1 MRKIS
6 ILFIFAFLSFLVVID
21 DTATGETFASVD
33 LYISGQPNGQ
43 LSIEESSGSSTETIV
58 IADGESGQGTFQ
70 EVGRWTTTSLLA
82 ESNISGEWSGKA
94 WVSSNRD
101 ATVTIRYTILQND
114 NNLDEF
120 EFSGDVN
127 SGETAQLS
135 GSSEFSLQGLDES
148 SITLL
153 VESSWTAQP
162 GSAPPP
168 PTEGNTT
175 ITFDYGTDSSDTKVT
190 IPISHLRM
198 SSGSSPSLLTGQS
211 EFYIYVEVTDV
222 FGVDDVIS
230 QSINDY
236 SMQMGPN
243 GESPWSSSV
252 DKVSDKGDYVEVRFL
267 WSFEGHTL
275 PAGENTYNIE
285 VDTTDILSDL
295 SWSKNIQTMIYI
307 EPEPDAEIEAVTST
321 SKVVE
326 FGKTAIYTLSVRN
339 SGSGEDEFI
348 ITYDNN
354 DNWDVSID
362 IYDLTLDAGD
372 NQNIKVS
379 IMPSDSASDGQES
392 PTIITVTAAS
402 DSGVYDSLTLITTAK
417 EAEPD
422 WDFSISINEQDNE
435 NYDYSSDS
443 FIIKDRD
450 PLEITFSVTNLGN
463 EQNNFNLNFNSVDNA
478 FSSKFDRSSLSSV
491 SPNQNEVVVLTLTP
505 RNDYY
510 GTNTFVEIEATS
522 AGDSKKKMQTVEIFL
537 EQSGS
542 IVGQSNLKLETSL
555 GKSLSHDL
563 KISNLDVDEA
573 NRVYFGVSGVLPNDK
588 LAETWVS
595 FQDKDGNGIAYGSF
609 LTLLPS
615 QLAEITIMIS
625 IPSSADVGPYE
636 INIWMENE
644 QKIRIS
650 EQYNFRIVAIA
661 AEESTEPDMLIYGVL
676 IVALSGVLL
685 YGYRN
690 FNNYDDEDYE
700 DYDELEDIPEFTDE
714 FPSFDDNIVP
724 EPVPQAIVPEPVPQA
739 IVPEPVP
746 QAIVPVIEPQIISS
760 EVVVQ
765 PVTAEIPVKPRKKW
779 FGLFGKSDPI
789 PDAQPML
796 AEPVMAQPMAAE
808 PVMAQPI
815 VAEPVMA
822 QPIVAEPV
830 MAQPIVAEPVMAQP
844 MLAEPVM
851 AQPIVA
857 EPVMAQPVAAEPVMA
872 QPVAA
877 EPVMAQLVA
886 AEPVMAQPVVAE
898 PVIAQVVVAEPVV
911 AQAVVLPSE
920 DDN

>member
-6 ILFIFAFLSFLVVID
+6 LFFLFAFLSFFVFLD

-43 LSIEESSGSSTETIV
+43 LRVEEPSSSSTESIV

-70 EVGRWTTTSLLA
+70 EVGRWITTSLLA
-82 ESNISGEWSGKA
+82 ESNISGEWSGKG

-101 ATVTIRYTILQND
+101 ATVTLRYTIIQND

-127 SGETAQLS
+127 QGETAQLT
-135 GSSEFSLQGLDES
+135 GSSDFSLQGLDES

-190 IPISHLRM
+190 IPISHLRI
-198 SSGSSPSLLTGQS
+198 SSGSSPSLLTGQN
-211 EFYIYVEVTDV
+211 EFYIYVEVSDV

-230 QSINDY
+230 LSTSDY
-236 SMQMGPN
+236 SMQMGPD
-243 GESPWSSSV
+243 GESPWGSSV

-295 SWSKNIQTMIYI
+295 SWSKNLQTTIFI
-307 EPEPDAEIEAVTST
+307 EPEPDAEIEAITST
-321 SKVVE
+321 SKVAE
-326 FGKTAIYTLSVRN
+326 FGKTALYTLSVRN
-339 SGSGEDEFI
+339 SGSGGDDFI

-354 DNWDVSID
+354 DDWDVSID
-362 IYDLTLDAGD
+362 SYDLTLDAGD
-372 NQNIKVS
+372 SQNIKVS
-379 IMPSDSASDGQES
+379 IIPSDSASDGEES

-402 DSGVYDSLTLITTAK
+402 DSGVYDSVTLITTAK
-417 EAEPD
+417 EPEPD
-422 WDFSISINEQDNE
+422 WDFSISINEQDNM

-443 FIIKDRD
+443 FIIKDRE
-450 PLEITFSVTNLGN
+450 PLVITFSVTNLGN
-463 EQNNFNLNFNSVDNA
+463 EQNNFNLKFISVDNA
-478 FSSKFDRSSLSSV
+478 FSSNFDRSSLSSV

-510 GTNTFVEIEATS
+510 GTNTFVEIEVNS
-522 AGDSKKKMQTVEIFL
+522 AGDSKKKIETIEIFL
-537 EQSGS
+537 EQSGNILGS
-542 IVGQSNLKLETSL
+542 SNLKLETSL
-555 GKSLSHDL
+555 GKSLTHTL

-573 NRVYFGVSGVLPNDK
+573 NRIYFAISGALPNDQ

-595 FQDKDGNGIAYGSF
+595 FKDKNGNDIDYGSF

-615 QLAEITIMIS
+615 QLAEVTVMIT
-625 IPSSADVGPYE
+625 IPSSADTGSYE

-650 EQYNFRIVAIA
+650 EQYTFKIIA
-661 AEESTEPDMLIYGVL
+661 TPAEESSDSNLFIYSGLTIVL
-676 IVALSGVLL
+676 GGVLL

-690 FNNYDDEDYE
+690 FNSYDDEDYD
-700 DYDELEDIPEFTDE
+700 DYDELEDIPEFIDE
-714 FPSFDDNIVP
+714 FPSFDDNLVP
-724 EPVPQAIVPEPVPQA
+724 EPVSQAIVPEPIHQDIA
-739 IVPEPVP
+739 PEPVTPAVVP
-746 QAIVPVIEPQIISS
+746 QVMSPEVAAQS
-760 EVVVQ
+760 ELS
-765 PVTAEIPVKPRKKW
+765 EIPAKPRKKW
-779 FGLFGKSDPI
+779 FGLFGKSDPVTE
-789 PDAQPML
+789 AQPVA
-796 AEPVMAQPMAAE
+796 AEPVMAQPMA
-808 PVMAQPI
+808 V
-815 VAEPVMA
+815 
-822 QPIVAEPV
+822 
-830 MAQPIVAEPVMAQP
+830 
-844 MLAEPVM
+844 
-851 AQPIVA
+851 

-877 EPVMAQLVA
+877 EPVMAQPVVAEPVMAQPVVAEPVMAQPVA

-898 PVIAQVVVAEPVV
+898 PVMAQPVVAEPIVV
-911 AQAVVLPSE
+911 QAVVLSSE
-920 DDN
+920 DEV